1 MTSSPFPTRQTRP
14 TRRSVLLGSVGGAAA
29 LLLAACGSPGA
40 SSDAS
45 SSDGSQITPSMQA
58 QQGPY
63 QGDPLG
69 RTFDKPAV
77 TLTDTDGKPFDLVAG
92 TRGKAMLL
100 YFGYTHCPDVCPTTM
115 GDIAVAVSKLPKDQ
129 QSKIDVV
136 FVTTDPERD
145 TPAEIRTWLAA
156 FNPAFIGLTGDIK
169 TIIAAAKS
177 VGVYVAAPVKGQ
189 EPVHGAQTLAFLPT
203 DNKAHVLYTSGT
215 TTAVFE
221 HDLPLLI
228 KGVTA

>member
-1 MTSSPFPTRQTRP
+1 MSSSTFPNRP
-14 TRRSVLLGSVGGAAA
+14 TRRSVLLGSLGGAAA
-29 LLLAACGSPGA
+29 LLLTACGGSSSSGA
-40 SSDAS
+40 SST
-45 SSDGSQITPSMQA
+45 DGGQA
-58 QQGPY
+58 VTSAQQQGPY

-77 TLTDTDGKPFDLVAG
+77 TLTDTSGKPFDLVAG

-136 FVTTDPERD
+136 FVTTDPDRD

-156 FNPAFIGLTGDIK
+156 FNPTFIGLTGDIK

-189 EPVHGAQTLAFLPT
+189 EPVHGAQTLAFSPA
-203 DNKAHVLYTSGT
+203 DDKAHVLYTSGT

-228 KGVTA
+228 KGVAA

>member
-1 MTSSPFPTRQTRP
+1 MTSSFPTRP
-14 TRRSVLLGSVGGAAA
+14 TRRSLLLGSVGAAAA
-29 LLLAACGSPGA
+29 LLLAACGSSSPGA
-40 SSDAS
+40 AS
-45 SSDGSQITPSMQA
+45 ADGGQITPSTQA

-63 QGDPLG
+63 QGTPLG

-77 TLTDTDGKPFDLVAG
+77 TLTDTSGKPFDLAAG
-92 TRGKAMLL
+92 TRGKATLL

-129 QSKIDVV
+129 QSKIAVV
-136 FVTTDPERD
+136 FVSTDPARD
-145 TPAEIRTWLAA
+145 TPSGIRTWLNSV
-156 FNPAFIGLTGDIK
+156 NPQFIGLTGDIQ

-203 DNKAHVLYTSGT
+203 DDKAHVLYTSGT
-215 TTAVFE
+215 TSAVFQ

>member
-1 MTSSPFPTRQTRP
+1 MSSSTFP
-14 TRRSVLLGSVGGAAA
+14 TRRSVLLGSLGSAAT
-29 LLLAACGSPGA
+29 LLLAACGSSSSASGAASGA
-40 SSDAS
+40 SST
-45 SSDGSQITPSMQA
+45 DGGQA
-58 QQGPY
+58 AGSTQRGPY

-77 TLTDTDGKPFDLVAG
+77 TLTDTSGKPFDLVAG
-92 TRGKAMLL
+92 TRGRAMLL

-136 FVTTDPERD
+136 FVTTDPVRD
-145 TPAEIRTWLAA
+145 TPAEIRSWLAA
-156 FNPAFIGLTGDIK
+156 FNPAFIGLTGDIN

-189 EPVHGAQTLAFLPT
+189 EPVHGAQTLAFSPT
-203 DNKAHVLYTSGT
+203 DDKAHVLYTSGT

-221 HDLPLLI
+221 HDLPLLV
-228 KGVTA
+228 KGVSA